1 LVVGRHARRFGLR
14 AAHAAL
20 PPAAQTTNFP
30 PSHTPSLPLS
40 LFLSR
45 TTKKITGCSIQD
57 ELFGSFEQLLAL
69 ADARGGTYDRI
80 VLENSGVAEP
90 QNIRD
95 KFADAVAAGHP
106 LASRVRL
113 DTMVTIVDS
122 ATFVRDYASRAPLA
136 ARPDLGEGGTLRPV
150 VDLLVEQ
157 VECADYVILNK
168 TDQLTGGPAA
178 LASLHAIVAALNPLA
193 RIHDCVRGAVDVGA
207 VFGRGAAPALVAGL
221 NVEGQH
227 RGAVAHA
234 AALAAAEKAAE
245 GEEGGEDHAHGGG
258 CAVCAATGEDG
269 RAAGGGHPAGGSA
282 GGGCGH
288 KHGDG
293 GHDGHDG
300 HGHGHHHHHHHDH
313 KHDHNH
319 GPECGADGAA
329 CTHDHKHGHG
339 HGHKKKRQ
347 ETTAASRFGIR
358 SFVYARR
365 RPFHPAR
372 LRELVLRWLPVA
384 TNAALEDGAVGGAGG
399 GGDGSA
405 PAPAENQAA
414 AAAAAGAGAG
424 APAPSPI
431 QTVLRSKGFLW
442 MSHSHATAFYWSHA
456 GQHFEIRDEG
466 DWWAAVPDADWPADP
481 AQRAVILGDFSPQA
495 GVGDRRQ
502 EIVFIGAGMDEGAIA
517 AQLDGALLDDGE
529 MEAYTATFAASA
541 PDPVH
546 EGAPA

>member
-1 LVVGRHARRFGLR
+1 VRCLQPTLSCFHF
-14 AAHAAL
+14 
-20 PPAAQTTNFP
+20 
-30 PSHTPSLPLS
+30 SLS
-40 LFLSR
+40 FF
-45 TTKKITGCSIQD
+45 TGCSIQD
-57 ELFGSFEQLLAL
+57 ELFGSFEQLLSL

-106 LASRVRL
+106 LAARVRL

-157 VECADYVILNK
+157 VECADFVILNK
-168 TDQLTGGPAA
+168 TDQLAGGQAGA
-178 LASLHAIVAALNPLA
+178 LASLHAIVSALNPLA
-193 RIHDCVRGAVDVGA
+193 RVVDCVRGVVDVEA
-207 VFGRGAAPALVAGL
+207 VFGRAAAPALVAGL

-234 AALAAAEKAAE
+234 AALAAADRAA
-245 GEEGGEDHAHGGG
+245 EEGGHVDGHAHDAPHADG
-258 CAVCAATGEDG
+258 CAVCAATGEDA
-269 RAAGGGHPAGGSA
+269 RAGGGHPAGGQDG

-288 KHGDG
+288 KHD
-293 GHDGHDG
+293 
-300 HGHGHHHHHHHDH
+300 HGHDH
-313 KHDHNH
+313 KHDHGHDHGHYHKDDHGHDHGHDHKRDHDHKH
-319 GPECGADGAA
+319 GPECGADGGA
-329 CTHDHKHGHG
+329 CTADHGHE
-339 HGHKKKRQ
+339 KKKQAAADRK

-358 SFVYARR
+358 SFVYSRR
-365 RPFHPAR
+365 TPFHPHR

-384 TNAALEDGAVGGAGG
+384 TNAALEEGAVGGAGG
-399 GGDGSA
+399 GDNATGAA
-405 PAPAENQAA
+405 PVADPAAPP
-414 AAAAAGAGAG
+414 
-424 APAPSPI
+424 PAPSPI

-466 DWWAAVPDADWPADP
+466 DWWAAVPDGDWPSDP
-481 AQRAVILGDFSPQA
+481 AQRGVILGDFAP

-502 EIVFIGAGMDEGAIA
+502 EIVFIGAGMDEGAIT
-517 AQLDGALLDDGE
+517 AQLDGALLTEEEMGVYTQTFGE
-529 MEAYTATFAASA
+529 AA
-541 PDPVH
+541 PDPAH
-546 EGAPA
+546 EGA